1 MVKSRYLLLISLL
14 ISALLPSFTSN
25 AAVTGAPSAPQS
37 ITQSSNTTGVTL
49 NWSAPAFGG
58 ANGVTSYRI
67 EYSTNGSSWLF
78 ANTVSSSTFT
88 YTVGGLS
95 PSTTYYFRIAA
106 FSNSTRGANGYP
118 WTKIYGTTSKSRNSS
133 NGVDYE
139 SGFGISAGD
148 TSTTVSS
155 SFTRVRYLLNTTIS
169 TVSNYAD
176 VDFEKW
182 VRGNSDSAT
191 AASQW
196 DPSIASLR
204 IPSTLAGSQYTVH
217 ANVNDLNVYSDNAA
231 VSVGYG
237 MVGRLEIWPW
247 NYELALSGLKPTG
260 SNTTY
265 DYDDNPSI
273 TIYSAANA
281 GSYGSFQ
288 VHDLD
293 NLKPVFVWNR
303 QDFNGLPEIAYGR
316 NNSGTHPD
324 WTFCSDGGI
333 RGSCPQP
340 SAFRLQIFVNT
351 PITTSS
357 NLVTTA
363 SVSVA
368 ANPEF
373 RKATT
378 ISYTTTTPGKVTFL
392 EAGKTI
398 AGCKNVSVTTT
409 ASCSWKPS
417 KRNAQVISARLV
429 PTNGAL
435 SNHTSTASVFVLNR
449 TSGR

>member
-1 MVKSRYLLLISLL
+1 MAKSRYLLLISLL
-14 ISALLPSFTSN
+14 ILALLPTYTSN
-25 AAVTGAPSAPQS
+25 AAVTGAPSAPQN
-37 ITQSSNTTGVTL
+37 IIQSSNTTGITL
-49 NWSAPAFGG
+49 SWSAPAYTG

-67 EYSTNGSSWLF
+67 EYSTNGSSWSY
-78 ANTVSSSTFT
+78 ADSVTSSTYS

-95 PSTTYYFRIAA
+95 PSTTYYFRVAA

-118 WTKIYGTTSKSRNSS
+118 WTKIYGTIEKNRNVS
-133 NGVDYE
+133 NLVTYE
-139 SGFGISAGD
+139 TGYGIAAGD
-148 TSTTVSS
+148 TSTLVSA

-169 TVSNYAD
+169 SVSNYAD

-182 VRGNSDSAT
+182 VRGNTDTATSDS
-191 AASQW
+191 SW

-204 IPSTLAGSQYTVH
+204 IPVTTSPSAYTVH
-217 ANVNDLNVYSDNAA
+217 ANVTDLNVYSDNNA
-231 VSVGYG
+231 VTNGYG
-237 MVGRLEIWPW
+237 FTGRLEIWPW
-247 NYELALSGLKPTG
+247 DYSWGVSGLKPAG
-260 SNTTY
+260 SGTTF
-265 DYDDNPSI
+265 DFDDVSNG
-273 TIYSAANA
+273 T

-293 NLKPVFVWNR
+293 NQKPVFVWNH
-303 QDFNGLPEIAYGR
+303 QDYGVVADIAYGK
-316 NNSGTHPD
+316 NTGTHPD
-324 WTFCSDGGI
+324 WTFCYQGGSF
-333 RGSCPQP
+333 GSCPSP
-340 SAFRLQIFVNT
+340 TSFRLQIFVNT
-351 PITTSS
+351 PITTSA
-357 NLVTTA
+357 NLITTA

-398 AGCKNVSVTTT
+398 AGCKNIAVTTT

-417 KRNAQVISARLV
+417 KRNAQVVTARLV

-435 SNHTSTASVFVLNR
+435 STHNATARVYVLNR
-449 TSGR
+449 VSSR

>member
-1 MVKSRYLLLISLL
+1 MAKSRYLLLISLL
-14 ISALLPSFTSN
+14 ISALLPSSTSY

-67 EYSTNGSSWLF
+67 EYSTNGSSWTF
-78 ANTVSSSTFT
+78 ANTVSASTLT

-95 PSTTYYFRIAA
+95 PSTTYYFRVAA

-118 WTKIYGTTSKSRNSS
+118 WTKIYGTTAKNRNGS
-133 NGVDYE
+133 GLIDYE
-139 SGFGISAGD
+139 AGFGIAAGD
-148 TSTTVSS
+148 TSTTVSA
-155 SFTRVRYLLNTTIS
+155 SFTRIRYLLNTTIS

-182 VRGNSDSAT
+182 VRGNTDTAT
-191 AASQW
+191 TGSQW

-204 IPSTLAGSQYTVH
+204 IPVPTSPSAYTVQ
-217 ANVNDLNVYSDNAA
+217 ANVTDLNVYSDNNA
-231 VSVGYG
+231 VTDGYG
-237 MVGRLEIWPW
+237 FTGRLEIWPW
-247 NYELALSGLKPTG
+247 DYGTAVSGLKPIGDG
-260 SNTTY
+260 SVY
-265 DYDDNPSI
+265 DYDDSPSGGG
-273 TIYSAANA
+273 N
-281 GSYGSFQ
+281 YGSFQ
-288 VHDLD
+288 VHDLN

-303 QDFNGLPEIAYGR
+303 QYNGTTAEISYGR
-316 NNSGTHPD
+316 NDSGAQPD
-324 WTFCSDGGI
+324 WTFCSGGGI
-333 RGSCPQP
+333 NGSCPSP
-340 SAFRLQIFVNT
+340 TSFRLQIFVNT
-351 PITTSS
+351 PITTSA

-417 KRNAQVISARLV
+417 KRN
-429 PTNGAL
+429 T
-435 SNHTSTASVFVLNR
+435 
-449 TSGR
+449 